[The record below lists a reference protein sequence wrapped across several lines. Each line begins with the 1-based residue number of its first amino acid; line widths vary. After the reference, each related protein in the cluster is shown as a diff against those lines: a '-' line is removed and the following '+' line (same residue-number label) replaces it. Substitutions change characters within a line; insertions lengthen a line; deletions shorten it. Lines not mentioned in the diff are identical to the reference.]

1 MDFRIGRGFDVH
13 KLVEGRKLILGGVD
27 IPYEKGLLGHSD
39 ADVLIHAIID
49 SIVGAIGQGDIGMHF
64 PDNDMRYRDIDSALL
79 LKATI
84 RLMEKEG
91 WSLVNIDS
99 TIIAESPKLSPH
111 IDEIRKFFKSLVLL
125 ALIAVFSQG
134 NANAQTCDGVF
145 VPIAKYLGNGDAIA
159 SHAVCLIQKE

>member
-1 MDFRIGRGFDVH
+1 MKFRVGQGYDIHRLTVGR
-13 KLVEGRKLILGGVD
+13 RLILGGVV
-27 IPYEKGLLGHSD
+27 IPYEKGLDGHSD

-49 SIVGAIGQGDIGMHF
+49 SIVGALGQGDIGMHF

-84 RLMEKEG
+84 RLLEKEG

-111 IDEIRKFFKSLVLL
+111 INEIRTSLASIIGMDRADSSSHEKS
-125 ALIAVFSQG
+125 AG
-134 NANAQTCDGVF
+134 
-145 VPIAKYLGNGDAIA
+145 
-159 SHAVCLIQKE
+159 

>member
-1 MDFRIGRGFDVH
+1 MKFRVGQGYDIHRLTVGR
-13 KLVEGRKLILGGVD
+13 RLILGGVI
-27 IPYEKGLLGHSD
+27 IPYEKGLDGHSD

-111 IDEIRKFFKSLVLL
+111 IDEIRNSVASIIGIDRADVNVK
-125 ALIAVFSQG
+125 
-134 NANAQTCDGVF
+134 
-145 VPIAKYLGNGDAIA
+145 AKTEEGLGYLGNGDAIA

>member
-1 MDFRIGRGFDVH
+1 MKLRVGQGYDIHRLTVGR
-13 KLVEGRKLILGGVD
+13 RLILGGVV
-27 IPYEKGLLGHSD
+27 IPYEKGLDGHSD

-49 SIVGAIGQGDIGMHF
+49 SIVGALGQGDIGMHF

-84 RLMEKEG
+84 RLLEKEG

-111 IDEIRKFFKSLVLL
+111 INEILTSLASIIGMDRADVN
-125 ALIAVFSQG
+125 VK
-134 NANAQTCDGVF
+134 
-145 VPIAKYLGNGDAIA
+145 AKTEEGLGYLGNGDAIA
-159 SHAVCLIQKE
+159 AHAVCLIQKE

>member
-1 MDFRIGRGFDVH
+1 MKFRVGQGYDIHRLTVGR
-13 KLVEGRKLILGGVD
+13 RLILGGVV
-27 IPYEKGLLGHSD
+27 IPYEKGLDGHSD

-49 SIVGAIGQGDIGMHF
+49 SIVGALGQGDIGMHF

-84 RLMEKEG
+84 RLLEKEG

-111 IDEIRKFFKSLVLL
+111 INEIRTSLASIIGMDRADVN
-125 ALIAVFSQG
+125 VK
-134 NANAQTCDGVF
+134 
-145 VPIAKYLGNGDAIA
+145 AKTEEGLGYLGNGDAIA
-159 SHAVCLIQKE
+159 AHAVCLIQKEL

>member
-1 MDFRIGRGFDVH
+1 MKLRVGQGYDIHRLTVGR
-13 KLVEGRKLILGGVD
+13 RLILGGVV
-27 IPYEKGLLGHSD
+27 IPYEKGLDGHSD

-49 SIVGAIGQGDIGMHF
+49 SIVGALGQGDIGMHF

-84 RLMEKEG
+84 RLLEKEG

-111 IDEIRKFFKSLVLL
+111 INEIRTSLASIIGMDRADVN
-125 ALIAVFSQG
+125 VK
-134 NANAQTCDGVF
+134 
-145 VPIAKYLGNGDAIA
+145 AKTEEGLGYLGNGDAIA
-159 SHAVCLIQKE
+159 AHAVCLIQKE